1 VWGIPSASRWLSR
14 IESDMGDEGNRD
26 DKGPLGYGKGAW
38 QQFRQYASE
47 VKIETKR
54 VTWPG
59 MQEVYGTTVM
69 VVLTTFLF
77 GIYFYVCDEL
87 FQYSI
92 VKRLLGYL
100 MHRG

>member
-1 VWGIPSASRWLSR
+1 MADQASVRKEEGSALQV
-14 IESDMGDEGNRD
+14 
-26 DKGPLGYGKGAW
+26 PLDHAKGAW

-59 MQEVYGTTVM
+59 KQEIYGTTVM

-77 GIYFYVCDEL
+77 GIYFAICDRFFGYAL
-87 FQYSI
+87 RSF
-92 VKRLLGYL
+92 LNYL

>member
-1 VWGIPSASRWLSR
+1 MA
-14 IESDMGDEGNRD
+14 DEGNGRS
-26 DKGPLGYGKGAW
+26 PLGHAKGAW
-38 QQFRQYASE
+38 QHFWQYASE
-47 VKIETKR
+47 VKTETKR

-59 MQEVYGTTVM
+59 MQEVYGTTLM

-77 GIYFYVCDEL
+77 GIYFWICDQL